1 MKKFKEFEPKDDSDE
16 MPSRDNVINIVANSL
31 NRASD
36 KDSKNVLML
45 IAAIGL
51 LNLSKE
57 SPFALN
63 VARKLATTQSS
74 RKQR

>member
-1 MKKFKEFEPKDDSDE
+1 MKKFKEFEPNDDDIES
-16 MPSRDNVINIVANSL
+16 PTRDSVINIVANSL
-31 NRASD
+31 NRAGD

-57 SPFALN
+57 SSLALS
-63 VARKLATTQSS
+63 VARKLASQGS
-74 RKQR
+74 RK

>member
-1 MKKFKEFEPKDDSDE
+1 MKKFKEFEPTDDDVES
-16 MPSRDNVINIVANSL
+16 PTRDSVINVIANSL
-31 NRASD
+31 NRSGD

-57 SPFALN
+57 SNLALT
-63 VARKLATTQSS
+63 VARKLASLGS
-74 RKQR
+74 RK

>member
-1 MKKFKEFEPKDDSDE
+1 MKKFKEFEKQTDDTE
-16 MPSRDNVINIVANSL
+16 TPTRDSVINIVANSL
-31 NRASD
+31 NRAGD

-57 SPFALN
+57 SPLALT
-63 VARKLATTQSS
+63 VARKLASQGS
-74 RKQR
+74 KK

>member
-1 MKKFKEFEPKDDSDE
+1 MKKFKEFEPKDDDMES
-16 MPSRDNVINIVANSL
+16 PTRDSVINIVANSL
-31 NRASD
+31 NRAGD

-57 SPFALN
+57 SPLALS
-63 VARKLATTQSS
+63 VARKLASLGS
-74 RKQR
+74 RK

>member
-1 MKKFKEFEPKDDSDE
+1 MKKFKEFEKQTDDTE
-16 MPSRDNVINIVANSL
+16 TPSRDSVINIVANSL
-31 NRASD
+31 NRAGD

-57 SPFALN
+57 SPLALT
-63 VARKLATTQSS
+63 VARKLASQGS
-74 RKQR
+74 RK

>member
-1 MKKFKEFEPKDDSDE
+1 MKKFKEFEPKDDDVES
-16 MPSRDNVINIVANSL
+16 PTRDAVINIVANSL
-31 NRASD
+31 NRAGD

-57 SPFALN
+57 SGLALS
-63 VARKLATTQSS
+63 VARKLASQGS
-74 RKQR
+74 RK

>member
-1 MKKFKEFEPKDDSDE
+1 MKKFKEFDPKDDDIES
-16 MPSRDNVINIVANSL
+16 PSREGVINIVATSL
-31 NRASD
+31 NRAAND

-57 SPFALN
+57 SSLALS
-63 VARKLATTQSS
+63 VARKLASQGS
-74 RKQR
+74 RK

>member
-1 MKKFKEFEPKDDSDE
+1 MKKFKEFEKQTDDIE
-16 MPSRDNVINIVANSL
+16 TPTRDSVINIVANSL
-31 NRASD
+31 NRAGD

-57 SPFALN
+57 SPLALT
-63 VARKLATTQSS
+63 VARKLASQGS
-74 RKQR
+74 KK

>member
-1 MKKFKEFEPKDDSDE
+1 MKKFKEFEPKDDEES
-16 MPSRDNVINIVANSL
+16 PTRDSVINIVANSL
-31 NRASD
+31 NRSGD

-57 SPFALN
+57 SNLALT
-63 VARKLATTQSS
+63 VARKLASVGS
-74 RKQR
+74 RK

>member
-1 MKKFKEFEPKDDSDE
+1 MKKFKEFEPTEDDVES
-16 MPSRDNVINIVANSL
+16 PTRDSVINVVANSL
-31 NRASD
+31 NRSGD

-57 SPFALN
+57 SNLALT
-63 VARKLATTQSS
+63 VARKLASLGS
-74 RKQR
+74 RK

>member
-1 MKKFKEFEPKDDSDE
+1 MKNFKEFEPKDDDTES
-16 MPSRDNVINIVANSL
+16 PTRDSVINIVASSL
-31 NRASD
+31 NRTGD

-57 SPFALN
+57 SPLALS
-63 VARKLATTQSS
+63 VARKLASQGS
-74 RKQR
+74 RK